1 MAADAQLLF
10 DLFDSYWFSH
20 QILKKTPN
28 PPPQSPK
35 NEESAAQTS
44 QNLDFSAAKPINTT
58 CYSDQ
63 QFISSPNSVLSLQTP
78 NTKAEELEEIENKLP
93 ATEKKSGGKGILRR
107 RRRRKGLV
115 RSRSKSLSELEFEEL
130 KGFMDLGYRFS
141 EEDKDSSLVWMIP
154 GLQRLGKDEEEEVH
168 SYGNVSRPYLSEAWG
183 DLEKMKEEASRLMRI
198 PAPAGNES
206 DMKLQIRFWAH
217 SVASV
222 VR

>member
-35 NEESAAQTS
+35 NEESAAETS

-78 NTKAEELEEIENKLP
+78 STKAEELEENEIKLP
-93 ATEKKSGGKGILRR
+93 ATEKKSGGNGTRR
-107 RRRRKGLV
+107 RRRRKELV
-115 RSRSKSLSELEFEEL
+115 RSRSKSLSELEFEEV
-130 KGFMDLGYRFS
+130 KGFMDLGFRFS

-168 SYGNVSRPYLSEAWG
+168 GYGNISRPYLSEAWG
-183 DLEKMKEEASRLMRI
+183 DLEKMKEEASRSIRI
-198 PAPAGNES
+198 PAPGNES